1 MSDTLFGPR
10 YKIIQDNQTAW
21 CLARIFRLVGRI
33 DPPENP
39 DFKDDFDL
47 AQALEGGGYLDP
59 KTGEPKP
66 YIIVGTLREELLKLP
81 RELYSEACND
91 FLEHVLVIDP
101 EKRPTAEMALR
112 HPFVGS
118 TVI

>member
-1 MSDTLFGPR
+1 MSATLFGPR
-10 YKIIQDNQTAW
+10 DKIIQDNQTAW
-21 CLARIFRLVGRI
+21 CLSKIFRLVGCI
-33 DPPENP
+33 EPPENP

-47 AQALEGGGYLDP
+47 AEVLEGGEYLDP

-66 YIIVGTLREELLKLP
+66 YINVGTLREELIKLS
-81 RELYSEACND
+81 RELCSEICID

-101 EKRPTAEMALR
+101 EKRPTAEIALK
-112 HPFVGS
+112 HPFVSS